1 MDCTKEKLQVTL
13 KKKNKKKP
21 QHFFCFSKHC
31 NQVDFLMKDFQ
42 VPSNSHFI
50 MPIPMYDDF
59 VFTETNFKIL
69 DVDLFKLSPLGKIC
83 SEGL

>member
-1 MDCTKEKLQVTL
+1 
-13 KKKNKKKP
+13 
-21 QHFFCFSKHC
+21 
-31 NQVDFLMKDFQ
+31 
-42 VPSNSHFI
+42 
-50 MPIPMYDDF
+50 MYDDF

>member
-13 KKKNKKKP
+13 KKNKT
-21 QHFFCFSKHC
+21 QHFFCFSKHR